1 MVESMC
7 GLSKR
12 NCLGF
17 QQPPAL
23 TQSPLVSQPEVVGTY
38 LPGTGTL
45 DWGPGVGLG
54 LFTPEI
60 ALPNFY
66 PRGCGAR
73 AFCVCAPP
81 TSHDTCGFFYSIVVR
96 LPFNTISDVPE

>member
-66 PRGCGAR
+66 PSVCGDSPFHLHASPSSLDR
-73 AFCVCAPP
+73 
-81 TSHDTCGFFYSIVVR
+81 CGFFKSVVVR
-96 LPFNTISDVPE
+96 LPFNLISDVPE